1 MLTVEFLKP
10 YLDRTLMVLQRSGQ
24 LPKLPKGIVR
34 PQIVA
39 GVNALG
45 RGQDRES
52 LIQFIT
58 TIAQTMGPESIAK
71 FINPDEFIKRLATA
85 QGIDVLNL
93 VKSMSEVQGEMQQQQ
108 QMAAQQ
114 ELVKQAG
121 QFASSPM
128 ADPTKN
134 PQAMEMMNGI
144 TGQENRSEEADP
156 NGRLTQPPVEK
167 VELTVEEPLEIPE
180 NMKYQSMHPNKD
192 WC

>member
-1 MLTVEFLKP
+1 
-10 YLDRTLMVLQRSGQ
+10 MVLQRSGQ

-71 FINPDEFIKRLATA
+71 FINPDEYIKRLATA

-93 VKSMSEVQGEMQQQQ
+93 VKSMSEIQGQMQQQQ
-108 QMAAQQ
+108 QMMAQQ
-114 ELVKQAG
+114 ELIKQAG

-134 PQAMEMMNGI
+134 PQAMEMMNGL
-144 TGQENRSEEADP
+144 TGAEEADP
-156 NGRLTQPPVEK
+156 NPQG
-167 VELTVEEPLEIPE
+167 
-180 NMKYQSMHPNKD
+180 
-192 WC
+192 

>member
-1 MLTVEFLKP
+1 
-10 YLDRTLMVLQRSGQ
+10 MVLQRSGQ

-71 FINPDEFIKRLATA
+71 FINRDEFIKRLATA

-93 VKSMSEVQGEMQQQQ
+93 VKTMQEVQGEQQ
-108 QMAAQQ
+108 QMMQQEQELAMASQASKFAQMDQPAEAQQ
-114 ELVKQAG
+114 A
-121 QFASSPM
+121 A
-128 ADPTKN
+128 ADTPT
-134 PQAMEMMNGI
+134 
-144 TGQENRSEEADP
+144 
-156 NGRLTQPPVEK
+156 
-167 VELTVEEPLEIPE
+167 
-180 NMKYQSMHPNKD
+180 
-192 WC
+192 